1 MRRSGVQ
8 IPSPA
13 RICMA
18 LVVAR
23 ARRSVAASALRL
35 QKVAGPSHPDRLTV
49 RRRCQAEGDR
59 CPASPLAGVNV
70 GNAPGGG
77 IERCNPIHNVG
88 PVLVGDPRTL
98 GTASHHHDP
107 AVGGRVLHLDPL
119 EGTAVSSNEDEV
131 EWKGVAEGNRYSMTA
146 PSQVGDNFGFPDFAF
161 VGCQAHLVTIRT
173 AWDRTCPG
181 PSTVVST
188 WLTGLL
194 SRTTPCLW
202 RLSFTGRRCA

>member
-1 MRRSGVQ
+1 
-8 IPSPA
+8 
-13 RICMA
+13 MA

-49 RRRCQAEGDR
+49 RRRCQAERDR

-77 IERCNPIHNVG
+77 IERCNPIHKVG

-107 AVGGRVLHLDPL
+107 AVGGRIFNLDPL
-119 EGTAVSSNEDEV
+119 EGTGVSSNEDEV
-131 EWKGVAEGNRYSMTA
+131 ERKGVAERDRYSVTA
-146 PSQVGDNFGFPDFAF
+146 PSQVGDDFGLANLAF

-173 AWDRTCPG
+173 AWDRSCSG

-194 SRTTPCLW
+194 SRTTLCPW
-202 RLSFTGRRCA
+202 RLSFTGQRCA